1 MSLFLCQS
9 FIMNVNITQPGKYR
23 QPQVERPSAQF
34 AAVFTKMGLPSETP
48 LRCFGPRRNTWAQA
62 RSFGTWRTVQV
73 PQEEAAEHLR
83 PDLPHPTVLL
93 TSCEGQG
100 GGGCGL
106 QNFLLFCLDFFFFPG
121 LIWVLTMQPSIPA
134 GQGRQAACG
143 VCPAGGGGLWQP
155 VPWLLASSRPVVLLS
170 RDVICSS
177 HLISNLSHSLGWGCH
192 PLCWLDWET
201 ALSPFWW
208 TMVIQFLLGRR
219 LWDFSSPARPC
230 PKLSFRPADKELPP
244 RTGQKRNW
252 DPNTAWPKEG
262 GNDQQTS
269 HLNQYNS

>member
-1 MSLFLCQS
+1 MFWAPQEHLSTGQVIWDMETCSGATGGGSWASQTWSPSSNSAPDLLWR
-9 FIMNVNITQPGKYR
+9 PGWWWLWPAK
-23 QPQVERPSAQF
+23 
-34 AAVFTKMGLPSETP
+34 LPSLL
-48 LRCFGPRRNTWAQA
+48 LR
-62 RSFGTWRTVQV
+62 
-73 PQEEAAEHLR
+73 
-83 PDLPHPTVLL
+83 
-93 TSCEGQG
+93 
-100 GGGCGL
+100 
-106 QNFLLFCLDFFFFPG
+106 FFFFPG